1 MSEFELHR
9 GLRGLPR
16 EREPGRD
23 LWPGIAARIA
33 AAPAAAAPA
42 SSPQRRPAGGG
53 WLALA
58 ASLLFAVLLAPALWQ
73 DRRAPQPA
81 APPAGVADALPAARS
96 LQLQADALTLE
107 YVAAL
112 DQLGGQQLPP
122 ALAPALTELDSSAT
136 QIRAALRQ
144 DPGALYLLSQLR
156 RTYDQRLRLTQL
168 ALTGPSDHTG

>member
-33 AAPAAAAPA
+33 AAPAPVLPARAP
-42 SSPQRRPAGGG
+42 RPARSG

-58 ASLLFAVLLAPALWQ
+58 ASVLLAVLLAPALWQ
-73 DRRAPQPA
+73 DDGPAPRTTARSAGA
-81 APPAGVADALPAARS
+81 AEALPVARS

-144 DPGALYLLSQLR
+144 DPGAIYLLDQLR